1 MYTKL
6 ATRANGQSFAVW
18 SQLTMSGG
26 LTAAYIQTLGMLITS
41 YHRIPTGMNR
51 NPRRDDVAHRGGLP
65 VSRVSMHVI
74 LQP

>member
-6 ATRANGQSFAVW
+6 ATHANGQSFAVW
-18 SQLTMSGG
+18 SQLTMSVGWA
-26 LTAAYIQTLGMLITS
+26 TAYILGMLTG
-41 YHRIPTGMNR
+41 YHRIPTGMSR
-51 NPRRDDVAHRGGLP
+51 NPRHDDVAHKGGLP